1 MRFFDEDPTSIVH
14 PDEMVRSLVFPQG
27 VEIDDLDLEG
37 LALVTFTSS
46 DLKEWLEPGS
56 SAKPLQAWRKRGY
69 WIYRRDGYVVAQS
82 SIGAAASVMQLEEF
96 AAFGVK
102 RVIYLGY
109 CGSLMDE
116 VRVGDLVI
124 PTEAIREEGTSYHY
138 LPEGRRCFPDSSL
151 QDRIFALAS
160 ASGFTVRQGA
170 VWTTDAPYRET
181 KSKVYRY
188 GREGVLGV
196 EMEMSALFAVASV
209 RNVSIGAMLLVSD
222 ELNGGVWRK
231 GFFSNELR
239 ESRKKVIETFRPR
252 LKALRP
258 EGSPGR
264 KI

>member
-1 MRFFDEDPTSIVH
+1 MRFFDEDPTSVVH
-14 PDEMVRSLVFPQG
+14 PDEMVQSLVFREG
-27 VEIDDLDLEG
+27 VEIGDLDLEG

-46 DLKEWLEPGS
+46 DLKEWLEPGP
-56 SAKPLQAWRKRGY
+56 SAKPVQAWRKRGY
-69 WIYRRDGYVVAQS
+69 WIYRMDGYVVAQS

-96 AAFGVK
+96 ASFGVK
-102 RVIYLGY
+102 RVIYFGY

-138 LPEGRRCFPDSSL
+138 LPEGRRCFPDQSL
-151 QDRIFALAS
+151 QDELFSLAQ
-160 ASGFTVRQGA
+160 ASGFTVRHGA

-181 KSKVYRY
+181 KSKVCRY

-196 EMEMSALFAVASV
+196 EMEMSALFAAASV
-209 RNVSIGAMLLVSD
+209 RNVSVGAMLLVSD
-222 ELNGGVWRK
+222 ELNSGVWRS
-231 GFFSNELR
+231 GFFSTELR

-258 EGSPGR
+258 KGSPGR
-264 KI
+264 KL